1 MAWLIILLLLGV
13 AIHGFMSLKYNYDW
27 IGHTIKKVFIAPSS
41 GQSVTD
47 LYPIPAAPYMDRFE
61 SYTRIPKMK
70 ENASF

>member
-13 AIHGFMSLKYNYDW
+13 AIHGVMSLKYNYDW
-27 IGHTIKKVFIAPSS
+27 LGHTIKKVFVPPAD
-41 GQSVTD
+41 QSVTD
-47 LYPIPAAPYMDRFE
+47 LYPIPATPYMDRFG